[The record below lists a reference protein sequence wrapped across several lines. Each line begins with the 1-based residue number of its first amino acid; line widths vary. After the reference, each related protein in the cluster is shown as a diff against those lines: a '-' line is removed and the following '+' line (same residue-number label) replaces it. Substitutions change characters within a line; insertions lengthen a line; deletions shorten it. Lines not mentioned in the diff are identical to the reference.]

1 MERMELKKKDGEI
14 DGESWRAEAGS
25 GDSAFPLEADRGEL
39 WVRAPQSF
47 TRTEAFLTGGK
58 NNVIAA
64 SCTTECSPPV
74 NITGIGS

>member
-1 MERMELKKKDGEI
+1 MERAG
-14 DGESWRAEAGS
+14 GQRRAQVTQLS
-25 GDSAFPLEADRGEL
+25 PLEADRGEL

-64 SCTTECSPPV
+64 SCTDRKSV
-74 NITGIGS
+74 V